1 MPAAPLRRCGPPPR
15 PGDAPM
21 NYRHAFHAGN
31 FADVVKHAVLARIL
45 VHLAAKATPFRV
57 LDTHAGIGLYDLTAR
72 EAERTGEWRD
82 GIGRVLAAPFA
93 PPVAALLE
101 PWLAAVARTAGLTSS
116 ARLDPERLS
125 VYPGSPLIVRAGLR
139 PGDHAVV
146 TELHPADAATLA
158 ALFAG
163 DARLKVVELDG
174 WLALKSF
181 LPFKERRGLVL
192 IDPPFEKEGEFDRIV
207 KGLVE
212 ATRRLANGVY
222 LVWHPI
228 KSDAELARHHAALK
242 ATGIRRILTVDFAV
256 GALRA
261 DGPLTACGLTIVN
274 PPWKLA
280 EELALMLPPLA
291 ERMALDRGAG
301 VRIDELVGE

>member
-1 MPAAPLRRCGPPPR
+1 
-15 PGDAPM
+15 M

-31 FADVVKHAVLARIL
+31 FADVVKHAALARIL
-45 VHLAAKATPFRV
+45 VHLAAKPTPFRV
-57 LDTHAGIGLYDLTAR
+57 LDTHAGIGLYDLSGP

-82 GIGRVLAAPFA
+82 GIGRILARPLPPAVAALAAPWLEA
-93 PPVAALLE
+93 IARAAG
-101 PWLAAVARTAGLTSS
+101 VTSP
-116 ARLDPERLS
+116 ARLDAERLP
-125 VYPGSPLIVRAGLR
+125 VYPGSPLVMRAGLR

-158 ALFAG
+158 DLFAG

-192 IDPPFEKEGEFDRIV
+192 IDPPFEKPGEFDRV
-207 KGLVE
+207 VAGLVE
-212 ATRRLANGVY
+212 ATRRFATGVY
-222 LVWHPI
+222 MVWHPI
-228 KSDAELARHHAALK
+228 KDRAELARHHAALV
-242 ATGIRRILTVDFAV
+242 ATGLRRILTVDVAV
-256 GALRA
+256 APVRP

-280 EELALMLPPLA
+280 EELAVLIPALT
-291 ERMALDRGAG
+291 ERMALAPGAG
-301 VRIDELVGE
+301 AKVDWLVPE